1 MDILIF
7 INKLIVLNGL
17 KKKKTMDTGSF
28 PDEKKCGPSSSDHTK
43 GIHNND
49 IGIQFVH
56 QSNGLDRHE
65 FFVSYLISDNI

>member
-1 MDILIF
+1 
-7 INKLIVLNGL
+7 
-17 KKKKTMDTGSF
+17 MDTGSF
-28 PDEKKCGPSSSDHTK
+28 PDDKKCGPSSSNHTK

-65 FFVSYLISDNI
+65 FFECENYFTLTMFLSNLYILKNN

>member
-1 MDILIF
+1 
-7 INKLIVLNGL
+7 
-17 KKKKTMDTGSF
+17 MDTGSF
-28 PDEKKCGPSSSDHTK
+28 PDEKKCGPSSSNHTK